1 MGEAVPRFPL
11 FVHAWF
17 RSGSTYIWGK
27 LRKNENLI
35 CYYEPFHEV
44 LAEPSLRDQIESH
57 APLETSKSMRHPVED
72 RHYFFEY
79 RQLLS
84 EHRLNFVPELSYH
97 RYFLADNQPDPDR
110 FRYIET
116 LIAFASE
123 EARSPVLCF
132 CRSPMRSAWIKKQF
146 NGTHIAQIR
155 EPVSQ
160 YNSFDVQPYFRTTM
174 IKTALDLRRSSPR
187 CFAHIPNFDRFAA
200 AFEKRSGLPPDQLY
214 QFFLKPEDFKAIFF
228 LIWSLSALQSI
239 SICDLVL
246 DIDRLSTDTSY
257 QRTMSAWFGDLDC
270 KVDFSDCKSP
280 LSADANDRATFELIA
295 ETGRALKAE
304 ARSLLICDAQK
315 VENASAFLSDKTR
328 RVLATLMIG

>member
-44 LAEPSLRDQIESH
+44 LAEPSLLDQIENH
-57 APLETSKSMRHPVED
+57 APLETSKSLRHPVED

-79 RQLLS
+79 RNLLR
-84 EHRLNFVPELSYH
+84 ENRLNFVPELSYH
-97 RYFLADNQPDPDR
+97 RYFLAEDQPDADR

-123 EARSPVLCF
+123 TARSPVFCF

-146 NGTHIAQIR
+146 NGTNIAQIR

-160 YNSFDVQPYFRTTM
+160 YNSFEVLPYFRTTM
-174 IKTALDLRRSSPR
+174 IKIALDIWRASPR

-200 AFEKRSGLPPDQLY
+200 AFEKRAGLPPDQLY

-246 DIDRLSTDTSY
+246 DIDRLSNDPSY
-257 QRTMSAWFGDLDC
+257 QQAMRDWFGDLGC
-270 KVDFSDCKSP
+270 EADFSDCKSP
-280 LSADANDRATFELIA
+280 LSADANDGATSELIA
-295 ETGRALKAE
+295 QTGRALKAE
-304 ARSLLICDAQK
+304 ASSLLICDAQK
-315 VENASAFLSDKTR
+315 VENAFAFLSDQTR
-328 RVLATLMIG
+328 RALATLMIG